1 MAMEGAGGQRRIEN
15 PSCLYYKLNDIILAE
30 CIEEHAL
37 DAIRTDS
44 GTLLLLGYERS
55 WVLI

>member
-1 MAMEGAGGQRRIEN
+1 MEGAGGHRRIEN

-30 CIEEHAL
+30 CIEEHAVE
-37 DAIRTDS
+37 AIRTDS